1 MIRNINKLVL
11 IADVLASMTLC
22 IKPKETDNSI
32 HPKNLVLFEI
42 NRIIINLNNYV
53 YTIFNY
59 IIDIMK

>member
-22 IKPKETDNSI
+22 IKPKDLDLYVN
-32 HPKNLVLFEI
+32 PKNFVLFEI

>member
-1 MIRNINKLVL
+1 MIRNANKLVL
-11 IADVLASMTLC
+11 IADALATMTLC
-22 IKPKETDNSI
+22 IKPKELDNSI
-32 HPKNLVLFEI
+32 YPKNLVLFEI